1 MPIENIPPLFDY
13 DDCCFIIYATGS
25 FYCYEGNARDVFYSS
40 LLIYLKLP
48 KISYLS
54 DDVANVIALTPIT
67 GLTSVV
73 IAGFSFTTAITGY
86 I

>member
-13 DDCCFIIYATGS
+13 DGCFIIYAAIS
-25 FYCYEGNARDVFYSS
+25 CYYYEGNARDVFYSS
-40 LLIYLKLP
+40 LFIYLKLP

-73 IAGFSFTTAITGY
+73 IVGFSFTAAITCY